1 MTSIT
6 VDSINILEEGQI
18 QFTFSDGTGIL
29 FASELAME
37 TDTNNAMNLF
47 AQNLQWI
54 AVNEYLRTSDLTF
67 SINFDPQNTN
77 GVYIERDF

>member
-18 QFTFSDGTGIL
+18 QFIFSDGSGLL
-29 FASELAME
+29 FASQNDM
-37 TDTNNAMNLF
+37 TKDVSNAMSYFADNLK
-47 AQNLQWI
+47 WI

-67 SINFDPQNTN
+67 SINFNPQNTN
-77 GVYIERDF
+77 GVYIERDL

>member
-18 QFTFSDGTGIL
+18 QFIFSDGTGIL
-29 FASELAME
+29 FASESAMQA
-37 TDTNNAMNLF
+37 DTNNAMDILG
-47 AQNLQWI
+47 QNLKWI

-67 SINFDPQNTN
+67 SINFNPQNTN
-77 GVYIERDF
+77 GVYIERDL